1 MRENTD
7 ENNYKCRHFSRREL
21 LYQKKLKILKLLDIF
36 TFVVIIIHKIH
47 FEIYTEF
54 VINPLNASVAFK

>member
-1 MRENTD
+1 M
-7 ENNYKCRHFSRREL
+7 
-21 LYQKKLKILKLLDIF
+21 YQKKLKILKLLDIF
-36 TFVVIIIHKIH
+36 KFVVIIIHKIH